1 MQEQFKY
8 TTNYNRVVERRYTNW
23 RYVPD
28 HTDTILL
35 KNNSIRSE
43 SCSGTRVIRKE
54 EGKIAEIFTLVIKGT
69 MEENWY
75 STSNVGKEYIE
86 ITERELD
93 DILNGEKSNNLV
105 QEGKETDLLF
115 RL

>member
-1 MQEQFKY
+1 
-8 TTNYNRVVERRYTNW
+8 
-23 RYVPD
+23 
-28 HTDTILL
+28 
-35 KNNSIRSE
+35 
-43 SCSGTRVIRKE
+43 
-54 EGKIAEIFTLVIKGT
+54 

-75 STSNVGKEYIE
+75 STSNVGKEYIK

>member
-1 MQEQFKY
+1 
-8 TTNYNRVVERRYTNW
+8 
-23 RYVPD
+23 
-28 HTDTILL
+28 
-35 KNNSIRSE
+35 
-43 SCSGTRVIRKE
+43 
-54 EGKIAEIFTLVIKGT
+54 

-93 DILNGEKSNNLV
+93 DILDGKTSNNII